1 VRKRRRRSKSF
12 SYFKGGKLMANAWEK
27 YMTQK
32 RPATWGMGAS
42 PATRSLLPNT
52 QPYKPTALPFTPG
65 KAGAPT
71 QLPYNA
77 SYGMTGAKPVG
88 SGHSYGMTSSQPS
101 GFQNSLNNAYGAMQQ
116 QPRTFY
122 GNASDI
128 ALARASGLQGNFI
141 DISTYG
147 QDSIIKDIQH
157 SFKTGGN
164 PMVLGGAGAT
174 KGISDQLLALI
185 NQNGTKVGRIG
196 GKDRYEVQENLK
208 RYMTEQDTKIP
219 DWDKLRIE
227 GATIDDIARKYGI
240 DYSRDYAKR
249 QAEAEAQARR
259 DAVDSQKRQNSTSK
273 EEMLAM
279 IENNLKGAT
288 QSLDQNYFLEGLNQ
302 SQEQVNNGLNAG
314 IAADQNLRLAMNR
327 QGEMADIQRDAS
339 LGRMQ
344 EQNRFTNKEL
354 DLLAEMGLI
363 NKESLAREDSIYNE
377 RLQQGLENAMNLT
390 QMERDQ
396 LNQMIQQ
403 RMGQR
408 GQDLD
413 RQTALDQMIQ
423 DQKQFDTRLKE
434 EGRQFDLDQNNRMS
448 QAYQQLQEEKRQ
460 FNDEAAWRKHTFNNM
475 SAQERAQFN
484 IEKQK
489 WGEELAWRK
498 YELEYSSNI
507 NLQIAQAQS
516 GF

>member
-1 VRKRRRRSKSF
+1 MVYPWERFSPKKSSAWGAGATANKSF
-12 SYFKGGKLMANAWEK
+12 MPFNAQAAAPK
-27 YMTQK
+27 
-32 RPATWGMGAS
+32 
-42 PATRSLLPNT
+42 
-52 QPYKPTALPFTPG
+52 PYAYTPG
-65 KAGAPT
+65 KAGAPQWDT
-71 QLPYNA
+71 PVNTNRSYAMGSNPVG
-77 SYGMTGAKPVG
+77 SSHTYGMTA
-88 SGHSYGMTSSQPS
+88 SSQPS
-101 GFQNSLNNAYGAMQQ
+101 AFQNSLNNAYGAMQQ

-128 ALARASGLQGNFI
+128 ALARASGLEGNFI
-141 DISTYG
+141 DISTWG
-147 QDSIIKDIQH
+147 EKSIIDGIQH
-157 SFKTGGN
+157 AYKTGAN
-164 PMVLGGAGAT
+164 PMILGGAGAT
-174 KGISDQLLALI
+174 KGINDYLYGLI
-185 NQNGTKVGRIG
+185 NKNGVNVGRIG

-208 RYMTEQDTKIP
+208 KYLTEVNSQMP

-227 GATIDDIARKYGI
+227 GATIEDVARKYGI
-240 DYSRDYAKR
+240 DYSREYAKR

-273 EEMLAM
+273 EEMLQM

-288 QSLDQNYFLEGLNQ
+288 QSLDQNYFLQGLNQ

-363 NKESLAREDSIYNE
+363 NKEALAREDSIYNE

-396 LNQMIQQ
+396 LNQMVQQ
-403 RMGQR
+403 RMTTR

-413 RQTALDQMIQ
+413 RQTAIDQMIQ
-423 DQKQFDTRLKE
+423 DRNQFDQRLKE
-434 EGRQFDLDQNNRMS
+434 DSRQFDIDQKARAQ
-448 QAYQQLQEEKRQ
+448 QAYNQLQEEKRQ
-460 FNDEAAWRKHTFNNM
+460 FNSEADWRRYTYNNM
-475 SAQERAQFN
+475 SATDRAQFN
-484 IEKQK
+484 LEKQK

-498 YELEYSSNI
+498 YELEYSSQM
-507 NLQIAQAQS
+507 NLSIAQAQA